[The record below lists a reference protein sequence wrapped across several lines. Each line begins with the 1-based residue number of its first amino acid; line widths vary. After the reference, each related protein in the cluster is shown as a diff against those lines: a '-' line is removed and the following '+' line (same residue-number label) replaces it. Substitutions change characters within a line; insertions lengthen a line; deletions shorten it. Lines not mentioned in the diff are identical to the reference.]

1 MNNRKLRLFDRKWI
15 NRILIQIEN
24 YLLGIIPVSIYLFI
38 CFHNPEIFPDWLN
51 LSEID
56 PSGYFELII
65 LSTASIFG
73 ILIAV
78 ILLSFEFTKQSSLKH
93 REENILSNKYVTNIV
108 SIAVSIIILGL
119 ISYSQIQVFNDSYE
133 LTLTYFIGLLF
144 IAFIIL
150 IYPASR
156 AILGTTNTLRESKK
170 QIKSLG
176 LDHFNDIYSL
186 SKTKFI
192 SKDNTI
198 ALVNIRHELTITVRD
213 CDYEAYTVLLQELN
227 NKAIELIDGG
237 QNRQITDTV
246 FRGLS
251 FIWKAGNFEAL
262 RVGNY
267 QYFDTIWE
275 CVEELYEFASK
286 NKIQLINYQ
295 FIEFFIRDFI
305 KFLMRNKLGDSLASG
320 VKILMDAFK
329 QNLELNS
336 PPQEELSDL
345 YYMFEKD
352 AIKPD
357 HARSSTQWDCITNL
371 LHIMGSIQSY
381 SIQIVDTELFDTCQ
395 FEYDILLR
403 ELGYNKFDIQI
414 YQEAYI
420 VKDLISFQTYY
431 AYMAMENGLLE
442 NSGEAF
448 RINTGFISDQ
458 IVNEKM
464 YIGLILQDIS
474 DFIIKS
480 QRIER
485 LHNFYTLNYWGA
497 IGRHISE
504 YYLSNKTA
512 QKTMEYVLD
521 TFDVIKTEIEEHQ
534 LPGQAK
540 NYNEIKEQLKSIKQ
554 WLLKNNKDQEI
565 PILKRI
571 DKLIDNFK
579 EINDKVD
586 FRIVKWEDEE

>member
-78 ILLSFEFTKQSSLKH
+78 ILLSFEFTIQSSLKH
-93 REENILSNKYVTNIV
+93 REDNILSNKYVTNIV

-150 IYPASR
+150 IYPAAR

-198 ALVNIRHELTITVRD
+198 ALVNIRHELTITVRN

-227 NKAIELIDGG
+227 NKAIELIDSG

-267 QYFDTIWE
+267 QYFDTVWE

-286 NKIQLINYQ
+286 KKIQL
-295 FIEFFIRDFI
+295 
-305 KFLMRNKLGDSLASG
+305 
-320 VKILMDAFK
+320 
-329 QNLELNS
+329 
-336 PPQEELSDL
+336 
-345 YYMFEKD
+345 
-352 AIKPD
+352 
-357 HARSSTQWDCITNL
+357 
-371 LHIMGSIQSY
+371 
-381 SIQIVDTELFDTCQ
+381 
-395 FEYDILLR
+395 
-403 ELGYNKFDIQI
+403 
-414 YQEAYI
+414 
-420 VKDLISFQTYY
+420 
-431 AYMAMENGLLE
+431 
-442 NSGEAF
+442 
-448 RINTGFISDQ
+448 
-458 IVNEKM
+458 
-464 YIGLILQDIS
+464 
-474 DFIIKS
+474 
-480 QRIER
+480 
-485 LHNFYTLNYWGA
+485 
-497 IGRHISE
+497 
-504 YYLSNKTA
+504 
-512 QKTMEYVLD
+512 
-521 TFDVIKTEIEEHQ
+521 
-534 LPGQAK
+534 
-540 NYNEIKEQLKSIKQ
+540 
-554 WLLKNNKDQEI
+554 
-565 PILKRI
+565 
-571 DKLIDNFK
+571 
-579 EINDKVD
+579 
-586 FRIVKWEDEE
+586 